1 MGGGKIRRSSPQRGP
16 GAEPRWVEVPKKM
29 NNFTVIAGEFL
40 RILRVTA
47 KHFTSMVCIKFL
59 QCCCPAVSGTPFPD
73 GDV

>member
-47 KHFTSMVCIKFL
+47 KHFTSISLWFVLNFYNAAVL
-59 QCCCPAVSGTPFPD
+59 Q
-73 GDV
+73 